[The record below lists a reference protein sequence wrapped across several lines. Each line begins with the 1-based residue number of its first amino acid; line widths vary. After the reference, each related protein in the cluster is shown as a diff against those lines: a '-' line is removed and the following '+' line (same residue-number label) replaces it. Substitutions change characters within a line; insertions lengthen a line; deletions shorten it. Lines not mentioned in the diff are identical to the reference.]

1 MPNKTDKTEKQD
13 NQKKNTKR
21 KNNDD
26 SSSEEEQDQTKFH
39 PYSATNSYLEQH
51 KPLKFITENV
61 LKNMKYGTMIK
72 LC

>member
-1 MPNKTDKTEKQD
+1 MPNKTTDKQD

-26 SSSEEEQDQTKFH
+26 SSSEEEQDQSKFH
-39 PYSATNSYLEQH
+39 PYSATNAYLEQH